1 MFSCHLFLISS
12 VSVRSIPFLP
22 FFVPIFAWNIHMIT
36 LIFFKISLV
45 FPILLF
51 SSISLH
57 WKLCFYLKK
66 KKKKLNMFSIVAA
79 PICISINSVQG
90 PSFLYILAST
100 CYFGDFWLFW
110 FGRCQAVSHCSFDL
124 HFSDN
129 YQCWPFFHMTIGHLH
144 GFGKMSVR
152 VFCQFFNQVVSFSD
166 IDLCD
171 LLIYLVKCARFI

>member
-1 MFSCHLFLISS
+1 MHTLHYSS
-12 VSVRSIPFLP
+12 ASTFWLLGIMLL
-22 FFVPIFAWNIHMIT
+22 W
-36 LIFFKISLV
+36 ISLYKYLFEILPLDLLAIYPKVGLQTHNSV
-45 FPILLF
+45 FNILKNHL
-51 SSISLH
+51 
-57 WKLCFYLKK
+57 
-66 KKKKLNMFSIVAA
+66 FSIVAA

-144 GFGKMSVR
+144 GFGKMSVQ

>member
-1 MFSCHLFLISS
+1 MSLINTTWLKLKA
-12 VSVRSIPFLP
+12 F
-22 FFVPIFAWNIHMIT
+22 
-36 LIFFKISLV
+36 
-45 FPILLF
+45 FPIEKCFWLTD
-51 SSISLH
+51 SSQESPSRETTDNRFWNFIQG
-57 WKLCFYLKK
+57 
-66 KKKKLNMFSIVAA
+66 A

-100 CYFGDFWLFW
+100 CYFGDFWLFL

-144 GFGKMSVR
+144 GFGKMPVQ
-152 VFCQFFNQVVSFSD
+152 VFCSFFNRVVSFSD